1 MMLRGEFTNT
11 TKDVVRG
18 MARAKLFPVKKM
30 GELLSLGSP
39 GTHEK
44 EWASGSIV
52 YHIGKG
58 INVHLSEMAPRQI
71 YVRISSRTFWS
82 RKIDNCDLIVPYGVN
97 FVSASLHCG
106 SSESQISVSYPR
118 ALSAPLNKTISGSH
132 FSPIRT
138 ARLRALLKSM
148 YLADCSRMG
157 LRDGGWHKGF
167 RAGTLSESAGARR
180 AEPESCARIINRQK
194 VKGDG

>member
-58 INVHLSEMAPRQI
+58 INVRLSEMAPRQI

-97 FVSASLHCG
+97 FVSASLHWRKLRIPDLRFVSPCFERSAQQDHIRLALFSNKNRTLARSPEVYVFGRLFADG
-106 SSESQISVSYPR
+106 SP
-118 ALSAPLNKTISGSH
+118 
-132 FSPIRT
+132 
-138 ARLRALLKSM
+138 
-148 YLADCSRMG
+148 
-157 LRDGGWHKGF
+157 
-167 RAGTLSESAGARR
+167 
-180 AEPESCARIINRQK
+180 
-194 VKGDG
+194 